1 MLMGFL
7 TVFFTTFAFAL
18 LTLAYLWGYRFV
30 MRNAPDQMVKF
41 HFIMVAIRFLLAVTA
56 VGIYTMFAD
65 NRGETMQFAAL
76 ILVLYLAMIVIT
88 LIFKH

>member
-1 MLMGFL
+1 MGIF
-7 TVFFTTFAFAL
+7 TVFITTLAFVL
-18 LTLAYLWGYRFV
+18 FTLAYLRGYHFV
-30 MRNAPDQMVKF
+30 RKHNPDQMVKF
-41 HFIMVAIRFLLAVTA
+41 HFIMVAIRFLFAVTA

-65 NRGETMQFAAL
+65 NRNEAMQFAAL